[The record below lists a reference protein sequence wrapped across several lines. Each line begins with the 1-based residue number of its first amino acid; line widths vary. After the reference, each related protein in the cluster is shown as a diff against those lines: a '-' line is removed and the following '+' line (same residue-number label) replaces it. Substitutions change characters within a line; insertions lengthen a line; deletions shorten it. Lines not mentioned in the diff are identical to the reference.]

1 MPAFTTQRYEQ
12 IHKKMI
18 AKVVTRSALSD
29 ISDSA
34 VSKHITAAAARQ
46 DDEQYF
52 QMALLLQL
60 FDIKT
65 ATGDDLDERAAEIQ
79 PAVISRNAAAK
90 ASGNL
95 QFSRPGTSGIITIPS
110 GTKAK
115 TAGGQIYSTTA
126 LGTIANLASVS
137 GLVPA
142 VADEA
147 GLDGNVDSATIIK
160 LVTKPAGVTEVTNP
174 AAFTGGNDQE
184 SDDSFRNRIGLFI
197 NALAKSTVG
206 ALEFYVLGAED
217 TATGAVI
224 VFSKAIED
232 ETTLGQVVLYIDDG
246 TGSAESSALEATDLL
261 GDYDWPGGVLTPQL
275 IPTTVTTDVV
285 VGDWIGFRTD
295 EQLWEVDQVNAGVSV
310 RVVNPL
316 GLTYP
321 TDLGPAYGTSF
332 VNPENVTEGLSGPP
346 ADSAVGG
353 ETRLYLDNV
362 PVKDSAD
369 FDVFSTTRGLLA
381 INTHYTLNSAAGQ
394 LVFSPALVASEVIYA
409 IYTYYTGLI
418 QLAQKIVDGDVA
430 DRDNYPGV
438 RAAGILVYVRVP
450 TVQIQTV
457 DAAVTILDGYTDATV
472 RTNATEAIKTYIN
485 TLGIS
490 GDVVRNELIKRIMSV
505 AGVYNVALTTPATD
519 IILLDDELA
528 RTTDANVTVI

>member
-1 MPAFTTQRYEQ
+1 MSAFTTQRYEQ
-12 IHKKMI
+12 ILKKMI
-18 AKVVTRSALSD
+18 AKVVTRSTLSD

-34 VSKHITAAAARQ
+34 TAKHILAAAARQ

-52 QMALLLQL
+52 QMLQVLQL
-60 FDIKT
+60 FDIYT

-79 PAVISRNAAAK
+79 PAVITRNAAAK

-95 QFSRPGTSGIITIPS
+95 QFSRPGVAGTITIPA

-115 TAGGQIYSTTA
+115 TSGGQIYSTTA
-126 LGTIANLASVS
+126 VGSITPGNQDS
-137 GLVPA
+137 GLIPA
-142 VADEA
+142 IADAA
-147 GLDGNVDSATIIK
+147 GAAGNVVSATIIK
-160 LVTKPAGVTEVTNP
+160 LVTKPAGVTVVTNP
-174 AAFTGGNDQE
+174 AAFTGGDDKE
-184 SDDSFRNRIGLFI
+184 SDDSFRNRITLFI
-197 NALAKSTVG
+197 NSLAKSTVD

-224 VFSKAIED
+224 VFSKAVED
-232 ETTLGQVVLYIDDG
+232 ETNLGQVVLYIDDG

-261 GDYDWPGGVLTPQL
+261 GDYDWPGGALTPQ
-275 IPTTVTTDVV
+275 IVPTTVTTDVE
-285 VGDWIGFRTD
+285 VGDFIGFRTD
-295 EQLWEVDQVNAGVSV
+295 EQLWEVSAKVAGVSV
-310 RVVNPL
+310 TLLNPL

-353 ETRLYLDNV
+353 ESRLYLDNV
-362 PVKDSAD
+362 PVKDSLT
-369 FDVFSTTRGLLA
+369 FEVFSTTRGLLTL
-381 INTHYTLNSAAGQ
+381 NTHYTLNSAAGQ
-394 LVFSPALVASEVIYA
+394 LVFTPVLVASEVIYC

-418 QLAQKIVDGDVA
+418 ALAQKIIDGDAA
-430 DRDNYPGV
+430 DRDTYPGV
-438 RAAGILVYVRVP
+438 RAAGVLVYVRVP
-450 TVQIQTV
+450 AVQIQTV
-457 DAAVTILDGYTDATV
+457 DATVTILDGYTDATV
-472 RTNATEAIKTYIN
+472 RTNVTEAIKTYIN

-505 AGVYNVALTTPATD
+505 AGVYNVILTTPATD

-528 RTTDANVTVI
+528 RTTDANVTVT